1 MSILSFYSYTN
12 QGGRE
17 NNEDSIR
24 AWSQDE
30 RGVFVLADG
39 LGGHNC
45 GERASETAVE
55 TIHNG
60 CIPATGFSC
69 SFLEEQM
76 KEANRRVLEGQKEPG
91 CGDMKTTAVALAIE
105 GTEAFWAHV
114 GDSRLYHFSGGELTH
129 FTRDH
134 SVTYM
139 KYLGG
144 EISYMDVYHD
154 DDRSSLLRVLGKAD
168 CHPETGSSVLQPGD
182 AFLLC
187 SDGFW
192 EFVYNEEI
200 QADLLKAETPKQW
213 VQLMLLRHIRRTPP
227 GNDNFSVIAEQ
238 LFILIRKSFSDICL
252 CRRKIHI
259 SSFRAVAIGRNKVQH
274 VVSEQELEQFPAG
287 TL

>member
-55 TIHNG
+55 TILNG
-60 CIPATGFSC
+60 CVPASGFSC

-76 KEANRRVLEGQKEPG
+76 KEANRLVLEGQKEPG
-91 CGDMKTTAVALAIE
+91 CGDMKTTAVALTIE
-105 GTEAFWAHV
+105 GSEAFWAHV

-129 FTRDH
+129 FSRDH

-168 CHPETGSSVLQPGD
+168 CHPETGSSVLRPGD

-227 GNDNFSVIAEQ
+227 GNDNFSVIAV
-238 LFILIRKSFSDICL
+238 FAD
-252 CRRKIHI
+252 
-259 SSFRAVAIGRNKVQH
+259 
-274 VVSEQELEQFPAG
+274 
-287 TL
+287 